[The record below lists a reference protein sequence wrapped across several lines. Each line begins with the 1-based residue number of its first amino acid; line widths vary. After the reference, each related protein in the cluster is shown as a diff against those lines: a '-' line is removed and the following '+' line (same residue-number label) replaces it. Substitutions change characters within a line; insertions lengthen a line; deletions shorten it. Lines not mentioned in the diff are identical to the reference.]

1 MSIYGWRGDRHDL
14 SKGAFDS
21 TSISKPGTASLLLAE
36 NLPKS
41 FDEAFKQLSQNYQSV
56 VGQVEQGSLM
66 NKLWTDYV
74 RPGLK
79 KAGTFAWEA
88 AKPVVMDAL
97 MVAAGLNP
105 TAAALVA
112 SAETMF
118 SIYLTGLAEPEAV
131 RSVTYNKGQWVFIEK
146 EASLRRR
153 RRLAKSLDLDEK
165 KTTPKVVEFGFY
177 VGAAYKEP
185 HKITVFNMDIGRK
198 QDVDVRAVRAAG
210 NGVSSTA
217 DGDETLSVIRE
228 LFFYKQKGY
237 NYEKEHPKE
246 AIFPGRDV
254 VFKGDDYVLIQ
265 TNGTNA
271 LIEDHKG
278 GTKIVEHDALGRG
291 IGKST
296 PGQGDGLFN
305 KSNGKALYAGQWVM
319 VPSREVVQEQY
330 SVDRELA
337 VIYEIGKGQIPVF
350 HCIDGK
356 GGYVAEKNILV
367 FPPNM
372 QMLYSSKQPFKL
384 FKLAAL
390 EGDQE
395 KTSRFELGSKFAQ
408 ICLND
413 YKLTVEFLGE
423 DEPTEKVVGSVEEP
437 QIKVGDTE
445 PKTQV
450 DIIDELRNKIH
461 LTRAKI
467 EDVFDVAWED
477 VEEFAETDNLWLG
490 ILAVAALVTIGF
502 AGAATA
508 V

>member
-79 KAGTFAWEA
+79 KAGTFAWQA

-97 MVAAGLNP
+97 AVAAGMNP

-131 RSVTYNKGQWVFIEK
+131 RSVTYDKGQWVFIEK

-153 RRLAKSLDLDEK
+153 RRLAKSLDIDEK
-165 KTTPKVVEFGFY
+165 KTAPKVVEFGFY

-185 HKITVFNMDIGRK
+185 HKITVFNMDAGKK
-198 QDVDVRAVRAAG
+198 QDVDVRAVRPAG

-254 VFKGDDYVLIQ
+254 VFQGDDYVLIQ
-265 TNGTNA
+265 TNGTKA
-271 LIEDHKG
+271 LIEDHTG

-319 VPSREVVQEQY
+319 VPSREVVRDQY
-330 SVDRELA
+330 SSDRELA
-337 VIYEIGKGQIPVF
+337 VIYEIGKGSIPVF
-350 HCIDGK
+350 NCIDGK
-356 GGYVAEKNILV
+356 GSYVAEKNILV

-372 QMLYSSKQPFKL
+372 QMLYSAKQPFKL

-395 KTSRFELGSKFAQ
+395 KTTRFELGSKFAQ
-408 ICLND
+408 ICVND
-413 YKLTVEFLGE
+413 YKHTVEYLGT
-423 DEPTEKVVGSVEEP
+423 DDPAEKVGGGTEEP

-445 PKTQV
+445 PKVQV
-450 DIIDELRNKIH
+450 DIMDELRNKIH
-461 LTRAKI
+461 LTQAEI
-467 EDVFDVAWED
+467 EDVIDEAWDD

-502 AGAATA
+502 AGAA
-508 V
+508 VS